1 VPLRVVQELPSAR
14 LRASVEASARFHV
27 EPLAQLHAPA
37 LERLRVGVEPSEQP
51 RAWAEP
57 LARHAEFELWARLR
71 APASAQT
78 RALYS

>member
-1 VPLRVVQELPSAR
+1 MPLRVVQELPSAR

-37 LERLRVGVEPSEQP
+37 LERLRVG
-51 RAWAEP
+51 AEP

-78 RALYS
+78 RALWS